1 MRNVVLA
8 TEDELSE
15 YVGEKLIKEAN
26 KKLNVTLRLRK
37 GGFGYL
43 KGKLPNLCGLSK
55 TQPVILL
62 TDLDNAGCPMKLID
76 AWFKGMEKP
85 RDLLFRVVVREVESW
100 VLADHK
106 GFSDYF
112 GISQAKLP
120 TDPDLL
126 PDPKAQLLKLI
137 GGARREIKDVMI
149 AKKGALA
156 IQGVG
161 YNTILVDFIRTSW
174 NCQRAAE
181 RSKSLNKA
189 FIRISEF

>member
-15 YVGEKLIKEAN
+15 FLGEKLIKDAN
-26 KKLNVTLRLRK
+26 TTLNVTLRLRK

-43 KGKLPNLCGLSK
+43 KSKLPNLCGLSK
-55 TQPVILL
+55 TQPVILF
-62 TDLDNAGCPMKLID
+62 TDLDSCECPKILID
-76 AWFKGMEKP
+76 SWFKGMEKP
-85 RDLLFRVVVREVESW
+85 KGLLFRVVVREIESW

-106 GFSDYF
+106 AFSEYF

-120 TDPDLL
+120 PDPDSIF
-126 PDPKAQLLKLI
+126 DPKATLLKLV
-137 GGARREIKDVMI
+137 GGSRREIKEAMI

-161 YNTILVDFIRTSW
+161 YNTILGDFIRTAWSSHW
-174 NCQRAAE
+174 AQE
-181 RSKSLNKA
+181 RSKSLKRA
-189 FIRISEF
+189 FARINEF